1 MPHWKLRGKNV
12 YIRGYII
19 PPARGGTEK
28 LTKFS
33 ICRNSDYCKFGRMNY
48 ARPEDQIHIVMTGDR
63 EVNYTS
69 YQIGIG
75 GKFQIPDDRYP
86 QPYYLI
92 EADYIRQ

>member
-1 MPHWKLRGKNV
+1 MPHLELRGKNV

-19 PPARGGTEK
+19 PPARGGTGK

-75 GKFQIPDDRYP
+75 GKFPDTRRSLSTALLFD
-86 QPYYLI
+86 
-92 EADYIRQ
+92 